1 MKKKRK
7 ATWRNTTFLFPS
19 RAQFLAITFP
29 DPDHSKNENR
39 SITFGQ
45 SQAGRFLVV
54 AHTERGEK
62 IRIISARLMTKQER
76 KIYEEG

>member
-1 MKKKRK
+1 M
-7 ATWRNTTFLFPS
+7 
-19 RAQFLAITFP
+19 AITFP